1 VRDTADGAAPEVVLI
16 GTGSEVAVCLAAADE
31 LGRDGV
37 DVRVVSM
44 PSPTRFRAADTA
56 VREAILPA
64 AVTARV
70 AVEAGVAQ
78 GWEGIVGDAGE
89 IVAMSSFG
97 ASAPA
102 GELFVHFGFGAGNVA
117 RIARRVMDRAR

>member
-1 VRDTADGAAPEVVLI
+1 VPEVVLI
-16 GTGSEVAVCLAAADE
+16 GTGSEVGVCLAAADA

-44 PSPTRFRAADTA
+44 PSPTRFRAADAA

-64 AVTARV
+64 SVTARV

-78 GWEGIVGDAGE
+78 GWEGIVGDRGE
-89 IVAMSSFG
+89 VVAMRSFG

-102 GELFVHFGFGAGNVA
+102 EELFPHFGFSAGNVA
-117 RIARRVMDRAR
+117 RIARSVMDRSR